1 VLRWLSVLAFLSMVA
16 GVLVLCFPPRALF
29 SWSPVVIALQAAAV
43 VMMLWARRT
52 FGRRSFHA
60 AADPTAGGLVT
71 SGPYRYIRHPIYA
84 AICYFVWAG
93 VAANLSFRAALAAL
107 LVTTGAIVRMLCE
120 ERLLTI
126 RYPEY
131 LDYAGRTKRMVPGVF

>member
-16 GVLVLCFPPRALF
+16 GVLVLCLPPRALF
-29 SWSPVVIALQAAAV
+29 SWSPIVIAIQAAAV
-43 VMMLWARRT
+43 VLMLWARRT

-93 VAANLSFRAALAAL
+93 VAANLSFRATLAAL

>member
-16 GVLVLCFPPRALF
+16 GILVLCLPPRALF
-29 SWSPVVIALQAAAV
+29 SWSPIVIAIQAAAV
-43 VMMLWARRT
+43 VLMLWARRT

-84 AICYFVWAG
+84 AVCYFVWAG
-93 VAANLSFRAALAAL
+93 VAANASFRAALAAL

-120 ERLLTI
+120 EQILTI

-131 LDYAGRTKRMVPGVF
+131 LDYARRTKRMVPGVF